1 MTTSTRSD
9 TVNWRAYQLVSCY
22 LLLSLLWAVIVPGG
36 AWPLSPW
43 HYVSMGIDL
52 VLLASVLLLRPRL
65 FPENGRNYPRV
76 TRANILFGLGLVA
89 GVGLLLIRFTSDAAW
104 WTGHLRS
111 GLPF

>member
-1 MTTSTRSD
+1 MTTSARSG
-9 TVNWRAYQLVSCY
+9 TVNWRAYQLVSIY
-22 LLLSLLWAVIVPGG
+22 LFLSFLWAAIVPGG

-52 VLLASVLLLRPRL
+52 ALLACVLLLRPRL
-65 FPENGRNYPRV
+65 FPENGRSDPRAAW
-76 TRANILFGLGLVA
+76 ANLLFGLGLMA
-89 GVGLLLIRFTSDAAW
+89 GIGLLLIRFTSDAAW